1 VQAVVWRWQ
10 LPEFMFEIS
19 QPSLLIETG
28 RTNGV
33 FSVVI
38 VVGWSVTA
46 ECAALGGEEVL
57 PIMKITL
64 HIVKNKLW
72 TAMNVVTAKDR
83 HNQPYKAWMDRALIY
98 IIFHFE

>member
-1 VQAVVWRWQ
+1 VRRWQ
-10 LPEFMFEIS
+10 LPEFVFEIS

-38 VVGWSVTA
+38 VVERSVTA
-46 ECAALGGEEVL
+46 EFAALGGEKVL

-64 HIVKNKLW
+64 HIMQNKLC
-72 TAMNVVTAKDR
+72 TSMNVVRAKYDTA
-83 HNQPYKAWMDRALIY
+83 
-98 IIFHFE
+98 

>member
-1 VQAVVWRWQ
+1 VLQLLAVWIHLGSVQVVVLRWQ

-38 VVGWSVTA
+38 VVERSVTA
-46 ECAALGGEEVL
+46 EYAALGGEKVL
-57 PIMKITL
+57 PISEVP
-64 HIVKNKLW
+64 H
-72 TAMNVVTAKDR
+72 
-83 HNQPYKAWMDRALIY
+83 
-98 IIFHFE
+98 